1 MLGGENPLKAW
12 RKHRG
17 LSPRDLADK
26 TGLSASTICEIE
38 SGRKEG
44 SISAMKAITKALGLE
59 LDEVV

>member
-1 MLGGENPLKAW
+1 MKAW